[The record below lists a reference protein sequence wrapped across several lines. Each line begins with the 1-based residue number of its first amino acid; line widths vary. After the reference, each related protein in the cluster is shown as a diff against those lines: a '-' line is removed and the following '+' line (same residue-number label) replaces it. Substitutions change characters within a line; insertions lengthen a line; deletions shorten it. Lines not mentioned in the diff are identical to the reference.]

1 MRERWRHLGVGDEA
15 IAVPG
20 ATPGIYLI
28 ATDDDGERTFTY
40 WRSQSA
46 ASRLFTRVDWMEQ
59 LGADYLY
66 LSGVSLQLMPLPV
79 RIALIERLRTLR
91 EQGTKVV
98 FDSNYR
104 PSGWPDVT
112 AASAAMSSVLRECDL
127 ALVTLEDEIAL
138 GECHDASSCAA
149 HLAALGVPEI
159 VVKLGA
165 DGALVRTEAAG
176 SMHVRTTPGSP
187 WTPPEP
193 VTASTAPISSR
204 GSAATPRWRRRTW
217 PTASRAT
224 SSPAGSHSRHRA
236 ADASWAGSLGGTQAV
251 QPWLR

>member
-1 MRERWRHLGVGDEA
+1 MRERWRHLGVGDDA

-165 DGALVRTEAAG
+165 DGALVRTGAAG
-176 SMHVRTTPGSP
+176 SMHVRSRGHHRSWRQLQRRLSRREARRLPRDGGGALGQPHRGRRRHPRGAIVDTEPL
-187 WTPPEP
+187 TPPGQE
-193 VTASTAPISSR
+193 V
-204 GSAATPRWRRRTW
+204 SAGLRRF
-217 PTASRAT
+217 
-224 SSPAGSHSRHRA
+224 SH
-236 ADASWAGSLGGTQAV
+236 G
-251 QPWLR
+251 

>member
-1 MRERWRHLGVGDEA
+1 MRELWRHLGVREDA

-91 EQGTKVV
+91 
-98 FDSNYR
+98 
-104 PSGWPDVT
+104 
-112 AASAAMSSVLRECDL
+112 
-127 ALVTLEDEIAL
+127 
-138 GECHDASSCAA
+138 
-149 HLAALGVPEI
+149 
-159 VVKLGA
+159 
-165 DGALVRTEAAG
+165 
-176 SMHVRTTPGSP
+176 
-187 WTPPEP
+187 
-193 VTASTAPISSR
+193 
-204 GSAATPRWRRRTW
+204 
-217 PTASRAT
+217 
-224 SSPAGSHSRHRA
+224 
-236 ADASWAGSLGGTQAV
+236 
-251 QPWLR
+251 